1 MKPNPWIFPALALFV
16 VVGWI
21 GVQKKTAASLEREI
35 SLVTERI
42 AQVRTGMDA
51 GGKTREAEDKAR
63 KEKDRKIDWKD
74 LAGKIGQMRN
84 GTMPDMRAMMHM
96 QRLLMDLS
104 PQELGAQ
111 LDEIAALDLDDAAR
125 KQLQGMITGI
135 LSEKAPQMVLER
147 FGEDLADDD
156 MGRSWQ
162 LGMALGRWA
171 DKDPA
176 AASAWL
182 DKQIA
187 AGKFESKSLDGKNE
201 SLVRFESS
209 LVGALLKTDPAAA
222 AARVASLPEEQRV
235 ELFQQGFSF
244 QLEAKNE
251 AAYANLVRGSVA
263 ADKVGGIL
271 ADTAGNLAV
280 RGDYERVDGFIAASQ
295 AGDEEKKSI
304 VEQVMKSK
312 LSSGGG
318 SEIKTEDLDKARAWA
333 ATQSPGAVDKA
344 TGEVLASTMWRG
356 GDFNKASAL
365 VLQYNEGSG
374 NDEVLTAF
382 LRSNSMRNN
391 AKDQVEALIDKIKDP
406 AVREEIRNLPQFKK

>member
-51 GGKTREAEDKAR
+51 GGKTREVEEKAR

-382 LRSNSMRNN
+382 LRSSSMRNN